1 MVIYPFIYERFF
13 IHVWIFILIFNAN
26 FNSKCPSSIVRTFLW
41 NRLIYSSSLDLFLE
55 FWLAIFL
62 FIHSWDC
69 PVDWT
74 HCPYKMYYMHAFLCP
89 LFLDECIGRC
99 LFIPFVLNVIC
110 LRFNSDLPFPHLR
123 IAYDD
128 TSPCLE
134 ILNVFNF
141 IWTLIS

>member
-1 MVIYPFIYERFF
+1 M
-13 IHVWIFILIFNAN
+13 
-26 FNSKCPSSIVRTFLW
+26 
-41 NRLIYSSSLDLFLE
+41 
-55 FWLAIFL
+55 
-62 FIHSWDC
+62 
-69 PVDWT
+69 DWT

-89 LFLDECIGRC
+89 LFLDECIGGC